1 MSHTTNPTN
10 LKSMRW
16 HIGVFGRTNTGKST
30 FINWLSNQSVS
41 IVSPEP
47 GTTTDPVEKVMEI
60 LPLGPVVLIDTAGFD
75 DETLLGKQRIEKTNQ
90 IFSRI
95 DIALLISD
103 ANNFG
108 SSEKEWITR
117 FQDNKI
123 PFLVVINQIDRYPS
137 SPHLLKWLHDQN
149 IPLVEMSSIHSDDTV
164 RTQIKTELHKLLP
177 DQKWVEKPLLEGLV
191 KKGDLVV
198 LLIPIDKSAPK
209 GRIILP
215 QQQVI
220 REVID
225 QGGLSLTIVPEQIP
239 LLTNYLKDKPA
250 LMITDSQAFEAVF
263 RLSPPEIP
271 ITSFSILFARQ
282 RGEFETLLRGAYS
295 LRNLKAGDKVLV
307 MEACSHHPT
316 VDDIG
321 RVKIPNWLKRYVG
334 AEIKTNVVCGHT
346 IPEDLSSYKAVIHCG
361 SCMMNR
367 REVVS
372 RIQKVSS
379 QGVAITNYGL
389 AIAEMNGYLDRAVQ
403 PIKNITTEDKSE
415 ADHR

>member
-1 MSHTTNPTN
+1 MSTSN

-30 FINWLSNQSVS
+30 FINWLSNQQVS

-75 DETLLGKQRIEKTNQ
+75 DDTLLGKQRIEKTNQ

-95 DIALLISD
+95 DLALLVTD
-103 ANNFG
+103 AENFG
-108 SSEKEWITR
+108 TSEKEWISR

-123 PFLVVINQIDRYPS
+123 PFLVIINQIDRVPS
-137 SPHLLKWLHDQN
+137 SKHLTQWLNEQKF
-149 IPLVEMSSIHSDDTV
+149 PYVEMSSTKSDDTI
-164 RTQIKTELHKLLP
+164 RTQIKTDLYKLLP

-239 LLTNYLKDKPA
+239 QLSTYLKDKPA

-263 RLSPPEIP
+263 RLTPPDIP

-282 RGEFETLLRGAYS
+282 RGEFETLLRGAHS
-295 LRNLKAGDKVLV
+295 LRNLKAGDRVLV

-316 VDDIG
+316 GDDIG

-334 AEIKTNVVCGHT
+334 EEIKTDIVCGHT
-346 IPEDLSSYKAVIHCG
+346 IPDDLTPYKAVIHCG

-379 QGVAITNYGL
+379 QGIAITNYGL
-389 AIAEMNGYLDRAVQ
+389 AIAEMNGYLDRAVE
-403 PIKNITTEDKSE
+403 PIKHITTEGKSE